1 MPEEYPIL
9 PKRKKGSTMK
19 LKIEA
24 MARHILQERKRLG
37 GNFVVAYMLESKEL
51 RDVIKE
57 IIGPDTIFIIL
68 CINAELYAK
77 RIEHR
82 LG

>member
-1 MPEEYPIL
+1 MPEEYSIRS
-9 PKRKKGSTMK
+9 KN
-19 LKIEA
+19 LKIKA

-37 GNFVVAYMLESKEL
+37 GNFVVAYAVESKEL

-57 IIGPDTIFIIL
+57 IIGPDTIFIIFCL
-68 CINAELYAK
+68 DAELQAK
-77 RIEHR
+77 RLEHR